1 MKDGMDHWHDPRSDL
16 TIAELM
22 ERARYFR
29 AMAMTAPR
37 AESRREFGL
46 LAARYARRVAIASGD
61 TGDASVNRLAREAG
75 G

>member
-1 MKDGMDHWHDPRSDL
+1 MKDGMDHWHDPCSDL